1 MFIVLF
7 SLYAILI
14 WFCILREPNDINE
27 ILEEGPMWN
36 ELSFLDGL
44 GKEELQ
50 NCLQEYKKHGLNAEK
65 IMMRIG
71 QIEDEE
77 RLQNTVT
84 RSTKS

>member
-1 MFIVLF
+1 
-7 SLYAILI
+7 
-14 WFCILREPNDINE
+14 
-27 ILEEGPMWN
+27 MWN